1 VDTSTLVYDGDCGF
15 CFASVKL
22 LRSGGY
28 KGTVVEYQNYLD
40 ELGKYSLSTQE
51 AQQGSILID
60 EIGKAFFGVDAILEG
75 MSRSHSI
82 LKFVAVVLKFYP
94 FKRFSHGIYS
104 WIATNRMFLSAFP
117 TACGLDG
124 SDFNR
129 TKSNVIFKPSTFF
142 VALFTFCLVQFLV
155 PALLLLLRIVIALSP
170 PDQFYL
176 LRRIFGATYAFAWR
190 MYS

>member
-1 VDTSTLVYDGDCGF
+1 VDASTLVYDGDCGF
-15 CFASVKL
+15 CFASVRL

-28 KGTVVEYQNYLD
+28 EGNIVEYQNYLD
-40 ELGKYSLSTQE
+40 ELGTFSLTTQE

-60 EIGKAFFGVDAILEG
+60 ELGKAFFGVDAILEG
-75 MSRSHSI
+75 MSRSHPI
-82 LKFVAVVLKFYP
+82 LNFVALVLKFYP
-94 FKRFSHGIYS
+94 FKRFANGIYS

-117 TACGLDG
+117 TACGLSG

-142 VALFTFCLVQFLV
+142 VALVTFCLVQFLI
-155 PALLLLLRIVIALSP
+155 PALLLLLRIVITLFP